1 MTPGFEESTQL
12 YSLPYSSLLPD
23 SIKFES
29 SLNPELLQMSH
40 TDRKLDVITKMLKT
54 VLQKQD
60 EQAQM
65 LKGTSSRMALEGS
78 TVPET
83 K

>member
-1 MTPGFEESTQL
+1 MF
-12 YSLPYSSLLPD
+12 LPCVFLL
-23 SIKFES
+23 SQFVIIT
-29 SLNPELLQMSH
+29 ELLQISH

-60 EQAQM
+60 EQAQL
-65 LKGTSSRMALEGS
+65 LKGTSRLMSIEGS
-78 TVPET
+78 TGTAAAAAVPES

>member
-1 MTPGFEESTQL
+1 
-12 YSLPYSSLLPD
+12 
-23 SIKFES
+23 
-29 SLNPELLQMSH
+29 MSH
-40 TDRKLDVITKMLKT
+40 TDRKLDAITKMLKT

-65 LKGTSSRMALEGS
+65 LKGTARMAIEGS
-78 TVPET
+78 RSPVPES

>member
-1 MTPGFEESTQL
+1 MF
-12 YSLPYSSLLPD
+12 LPCVFLL
-23 SIKFES
+23 SQFVIIT
-29 SLNPELLQMSH
+29 ELLQISH

-60 EQAQM
+60 EQAQL
-65 LKGTSSRMALEGS
+65 LKGTSRLMSIEGS
-78 TVPET
+78 TGTAAVPES